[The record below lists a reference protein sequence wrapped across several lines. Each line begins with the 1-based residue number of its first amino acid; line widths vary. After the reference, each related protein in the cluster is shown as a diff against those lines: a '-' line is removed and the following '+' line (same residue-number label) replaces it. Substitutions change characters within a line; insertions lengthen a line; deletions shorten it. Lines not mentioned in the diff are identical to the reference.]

1 MSEIRTRGEQMEG
14 QGRINRKRIALQ
26 AAFWFVLV
34 ILLSTVISN
43 IINVG
48 NTTGQSAY
56 GEDWNDMSAF
66 KNDINEMGVETKSL
80 VSSPLL
86 LADIEDPSNTTFIVA
101 GVERDTISLPQF
113 SSEGFLTFA
122 SEDGYTPSEVDA
134 IREFVIAGGDVLVM
148 DDFGYSSSIAEAFG
162 VRFKGVQLY
171 DTVYVT
177 ELDYNYIW
185 MCVQEAPCG
194 MDGIALDPTTVT
206 QHNRW
211 SGNDGGA
218 HPCQEFNGSVV
229 ALSDAGVCAQHWKD
243 GSIQYDASYQMLLN
257 KITGIDLIPGN
268 SGFPTTEIRSV
279 TSAEATIDVNGD
291 GEIWV
296 GEEQNSETPD
306 LWGQFNLSIEVCA
319 SQDCNPQDGGRI
331 TFIGDGSALINAIY
345 DYEGYNSGD
354 YHSSGEPNKTIP
366 DNDNRKWALDY
377 ISDSLMDPESNELPE
392 IAPNALVIF
401 DESRHIQPSVAS
413 ESYNTVYFL
422 LVYFT
427 GEGLAMLLLFLIL
440 FITFEGVLLKK
451 KDPEP
456 WRHVFSIIYYGFGD
470 ANRYAYYAK
479 GNKIKQV
486 FLSKVRNQN
495 GLTREEF
502 DSLPAR
508 ELQGMINDPV
518 LVKFVFENRKYSL
531 EQTVAIVKRIKVWGR
546 T

>member
-1 MSEIRTRGEQMEG
+1 MEDRA
-14 QGRINRKRIALQ
+14 RINRKRIALQ

-34 ILLSTVISN
+34 ILLSTIISN

-48 NTTGQSAY
+48 NTSGQSAY
-56 GEDWNDMSAF
+56 GGDWNDLSAF
-66 KNDINEMGVETKSL
+66 KSDINDMGVETKSL

-134 IREFVIAGGDVLVM
+134 IKEFVIAGGDVLVM

-194 MDGIALDPTTVT
+194 MDGVALDPTTVT

-218 HPCQEFNGSVV
+218 HPCQEFNGTVV

-243 GSIQYDASYQMLLN
+243 GTIQYDASYQMLLN

-306 LWGQFNLSIEVCA
+306 LWGQ
-319 SQDCNPQDGGRI
+319 
-331 TFIGDGSALINAIY
+331 
-345 DYEGYNSGD
+345 
-354 YHSSGEPNKTIP
+354 
-366 DNDNRKWALDY
+366 
-377 ISDSLMDPESNELPE
+377 
-392 IAPNALVIF
+392 
-401 DESRHIQPSVAS
+401 
-413 ESYNTVYFL
+413 
-422 LVYFT
+422 
-427 GEGLAMLLLFLIL
+427 
-440 FITFEGVLLKK
+440 
-451 KDPEP
+451 
-456 WRHVFSIIYYGFGD
+456 
-470 ANRYAYYAK
+470 
-479 GNKIKQV
+479 
-486 FLSKVRNQN
+486 
-495 GLTREEF
+495 
-502 DSLPAR
+502 
-508 ELQGMINDPV
+508 
-518 LVKFVFENRKYSL
+518 
-531 EQTVAIVKRIKVWGR
+531 
-546 T
+546 